1 MLVIG
6 LILLSGFSFSGCAT
20 VDHSVR
26 IDTDSSTNGNVVG
39 QYTDNRSGQM
49 GGWGF
54 WLFGGYGGDT
64 NPSWPWHVKQ
74 GDSDPVRFARA
85 VAMLN
90 YSKRLKNITYN
101 EAGEVVSYEFDTKTS
116 AGKSGE
122 KSIQRQ
128 PSLPPSFG
136 HQPIQ

>member
-6 LILLSGFSFSGCAT
+6 LILLAGFSFSGCAT

-26 IDTDSSTNGNVVG
+26 IDTDSSTDGNAIG
-39 QYTDNRSGQM
+39 QYSDNRYGQM

-54 WLFGGYGGDT
+54 WLLGGYSGDN
-64 NPSWPWHVKQ
+64 NPSWPWQAKQ

-85 VAMLN
+85 VAILN

-101 EAGEVVSYEFDTKTS
+101 EAGEVVGYEFGNKPS
-116 AGKSGE
+116 GGKSGS
-122 KSIQRQ
+122 KSIQSQ
-128 PSLPPSFG
+128 PNLPPSFG